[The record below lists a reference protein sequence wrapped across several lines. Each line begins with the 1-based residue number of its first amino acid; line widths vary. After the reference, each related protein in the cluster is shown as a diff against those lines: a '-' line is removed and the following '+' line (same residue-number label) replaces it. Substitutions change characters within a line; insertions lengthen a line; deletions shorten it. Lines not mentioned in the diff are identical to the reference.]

1 MTTIAITDGSLS
13 LPNTF
18 AVYMYSPFPVIVE
31 SASLASVEM
40 YVYCRNTGRSHS
52 EKRSLHEGRAEFD
65 LSRIAQLLAPD
76 VDDVFSMNP
85 SQDGEACPYVSLEFD
100 IEAPDGTVLSTQTL
114 WGIYGAM
121 DALDERFGSQRRRI
135 WVNYPQ
141 TLQVWED
148 SSEEMLITGD
158 YINGDFYPSLSL
170 LDGTPMVEMDLQLHL
185 GELGGQDLRAALKS
199 GKTANV
205 YASCAFGGIDT
216 LEEQDLYS
224 LALVPDLTPLGAGTY
239 LRWLHR
245 DGTFGYWCF
254 RNGALNADV
263 GQHSA
268 FRRHISGNPAEPQ
281 NGIYRNGAKQDF
293 RATRRLSLGAKCETL
308 DEFEYLCGLA
318 SSPVV
323 ERMVIVPV
331 EEMLVS
337 GDDLALLDGDS
348 LQLMV
353 ARGDIRW
360 QRVNVVPGSYA
371 RSVRRNTP
379 SLQDFEIVIELPE
392 RNTVTL

>member
-1 MTTIAITDGSLS
+1 MTTIAFTGGTMQ

-31 SASLASVEM
+31 AEGLASVDM
-40 YVYCRNTGRSHS
+40 YVNCRNTGRDHT
-52 EKRSLHEGRAEFD
+52 EKRSLHDGRAEFD

-76 VDDVFSMNP
+76 VDDVFSMNL
-85 SQDGEACPYVSLEFD
+85 SQAGEACPYISLEFE
-100 IEAPDGTVLSTQTL
+100 IEAPDGTVLITRTI
-114 WGIYGAM
+114 WGIYGTM
-121 DALDERFGSQRRRI
+121 DALDERFGPQRRRV

-141 TLQVWED
+141 TLQIWKD
-148 SSEEMLITGD
+148 SSDEMRLTGD
-158 YINGDFYPSLSL
+158 YINGDFYPALSL
-170 LDGTPMVEMDLQLHL
+170 PEGAPMAEMDLPMHL
-185 GELGGQDLRAALKS
+185 ELGGLELRAALKS

-205 YASCAFGGIDT
+205 DVSCAFGGIDT
-216 LEEQDLYS
+216 LEEQNYYS

-254 RNGALNADV
+254 RNGALRADA
-263 GQHSA
+263 GQRTT
-268 FRRHISGNPAEPQ
+268 FRRHVEGNPAEAV
-281 NGIYRNGAKQDF
+281 NDRYRNGMKQDF
-293 RATRRLSLGAKCETL
+293 RAARQLSLGAKCETL

-318 SSPVV
+318 ASPVV
-323 ERMVIVPV
+323 ERMVIVPLEQRLIDV
-331 EEMLVS
+331 DGLAML
-337 GDDLALLDGDS
+337 DS
-348 LQLMV
+348 NSLRLMV
-353 ARGDIRW
+353 QGEAIRW

-379 SLQDFEIVIELPE
+379 SLQDFEIIIELPE